1 MPLHESMEKQGM
13 GYQSDMLF
21 LCGMMKGSKKGCD
34 AMIIQ
39 KWYHKSSLDKFSQAG
54 ASIRKINNAKWIV
67 TGKLTNIYLW

>member
-39 KWYHKSSLDKFSQAG
+39 K
-54 ASIRKINNAKWIV
+54 
-67 TGKLTNIYLW
+67 